1 MKKLSMFF
9 ALFCASCMV
18 VGLSSCKEKKAEEP
32 QKEEAAVEAIDANE
46 SMTLSGTIDKY
57 PITMELSCEGSDIK
71 GSYYYTRSGKKVS
84 EDLQLKGTID
94 EDGRMELFE
103 WVESDGTHSGHF
115 LGYFTPTDGYKGK
128 FDRSDGKEMTF
139 NLTVENLN
147 KDAKANQKGFSHAAN
162 KDFSFAVQEVRNAA
176 PNHTWF
182 DTNDNAS
189 SSYDDDEGDAS
200 FSSNS
205 SSGSED
211 WDAILDA
218 YDRYVTK
225 YISYVNKA
233 ANGDMTAMAECA
245 SMMQE
250 ANDLAEKLQNAKGE
264 LSSAQVARYTK
275 IMNKMA
281 SAAQKLQK
289 LR

>member
-1 MKKLSMFF
+1 MIF

-18 VGLSSCKEKKAEEP
+18 IGLSSCKEKKAEEP
-32 QKEEAAVEAIDANE
+32 PKEEKTVVEAIDANE

-71 GSYYYTRSGKKVS
+71 GTYYYIKKGKKAS
-84 EDLQLKGTID
+84 TDLQLKGTID

-103 WVESDGTHSGHF
+103 WVESNGYHSGHF
-115 LGYFTPTDGYKGK
+115 LGVFTPTDGYKGK
-128 FDRSDGKEMTF
+128 FDRYEGKELEF
-139 NLTVENLN
+139 DLTVENLD

-162 KDFSFAVQEVRNAA
+162 KDFSFAVQEIRNAV

-182 DTNDNAS
+182 DENDNES
-189 SSYDDDEGDAS
+189 SSYDDDEEDDS
-200 FSSNS
+200 FSSSS

-245 SMMQE
+245 SLMQE

-264 LSSAQVARYTK
+264 LSSAQIARYTK

-281 SAAQKLQK
+281 NAAQKLQ
-289 LR
+289 